1 MRQIRYQAIADTI
14 RARIASG
21 EFAAGRVL
29 PSESVLSSTYDA
41 SRVTIRRA
49 LESLRAE
56 GLVESRQGYGWI
68 AAADPLRQDLSRLDT
83 IERQL
88 AAAGIR
94 SERRVLGFQF
104 TAAPARVQAVLG
116 ERTVL
121 EVERLHL
128 ADGEPFA
135 RVTVWCPESIGAD
148 LSRADVERASFLE
161 QLPVELGGATQTI
174 GAAAAGAKDAEL
186 LEVPTGSPVL
196 VAERITR
203 SSTGQPV
210 LMSELVFPA
219 HRTQFAVELP
229 PDDGALP
236 PGLRLLEAGGGTGG

>member
-1 MRQIRYQAIADTI
+1 MRTIRYQVIADAI
-14 RARIASG
+14 RTRLAAG

-29 PSESVLSSTYDA
+29 PSEADLSEAYEA

-68 AAADPLRQDLSRLDT
+68 AAADPLRQDLGRLDT

-94 SERRVLGFQF
+94 SERRVLAFQF
-104 TAAPARVQAVLG
+104 VPAPPRAAAVLG

-121 EVERLHL
+121 EVRRLHL
-128 ADGEPFA
+128 ADDEPFA

-161 QLPVELGGATQTI
+161 QLGVELGGATQTI
-174 GAAAAGAKDAEL
+174 GADAVSDEDAAL
-186 LEVPTGSPVL
+186 LEVPVGSPIL

-203 SSTGQPV
+203 SAEGLPV

-236 PGLRLLEAGGGTGG
+236 PGLRLVESGG

>member
-1 MRQIRYQAIADTI
+1 MRTIRYQVIADAI
-14 RARIASG
+14 RTRLAAG

-29 PSESVLSSTYDA
+29 PSEADLSEAYEA

-68 AAADPLRQDLSRLDT
+68 AAADPLRQDLGRLDT

-94 SERRVLGFQF
+94 SERRVLAFQF
-104 TAAPARVQAVLG
+104 VPAPPRAAAVLG

-121 EVERLHL
+121 EVRRLHL
-128 ADGEPFA
+128 ADDEPFA
-135 RVTVWCPESIGAD
+135 RVTVWCPESIGAR

-161 QLPVELGGATQTI
+161 QLGVELGGATQTI
-174 GAAAAGAKDAEL
+174 GADAVSEEDAAL
-186 LEVPTGSPVL
+186 LEVPVGSPIL

-203 SSTGQPV
+203 SAEGLPV

-236 PGLRLLEAGGGTGG
+236 PGLRLVESGG

>member
-1 MRQIRYQAIADTI
+1 
-14 RARIASG
+14 
-21 EFAAGRVL
+21 VL
-29 PSESVLSSTYDA
+29 PSEADLSETYQA

-68 AAADPLRQDLSRLDT
+68 AAADPLRQDLGRLDT

-94 SERRVLGFQF
+94 SERRVLAFQF
-104 TAAPARVQAVLG
+104 VPAPPRAQAVLG

-121 EVERLHL
+121 EVRRLHL
-128 ADGEPFA
+128 ADDEPFA
-135 RVTVWCPESIGAD
+135 RVTVWCPESIGAN
-148 LSRADVERASFLE
+148 LSRSDVERASFLE

-174 GAAAAGAKDAEL
+174 GAAACSADDAAL
-186 LEVPTGSPVL
+186 LEIPVGSPVL

-203 SSTGQPV
+203 SAQGQPV

-219 HRTQFAVELP
+219 HRTQFAVDLP

-236 PGLRLLEAGGGTGG
+236 PGLRLVESAD